1 MLLRHFYLAHLDI
14 RPVKEAPEL
23 ENTVQEFKVIK
34 LDYKRNNVVLSRKA
48 VLEKINSAEK
58 VELLKNLD
66 EGQIVKGVV
75 KNLTDYGAFVD
86 LGGLDGLLHITDI
99 SWSRVTNPSEVL
111 SLGQEIDQ
119 KFLVLIKKNSECP

>member
-1 MLLRHFYLAHLDI
+1 MLLKHFLPGSLVDI

-66 EGQIVKGVV
+66 EGQIVKGIV
-75 KNLTDYGAFVD
+75 KNL
-86 LGGLDGLLHITDI
+86 
-99 SWSRVTNPSEVL
+99 N
-111 SLGQEIDQ
+111 
-119 KFLVLIKKNSECP
+119 